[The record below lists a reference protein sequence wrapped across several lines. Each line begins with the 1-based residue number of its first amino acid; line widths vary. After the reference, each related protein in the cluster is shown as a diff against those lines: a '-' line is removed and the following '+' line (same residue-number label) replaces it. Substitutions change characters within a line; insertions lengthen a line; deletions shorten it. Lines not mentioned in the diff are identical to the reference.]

1 MPRSHSA
8 PFRWDCP
15 RSLALSLL
23 VPLAAATGCSSGR
36 SPETQLGSQ
45 DVESAPDATT
55 PNLPPEPLRLLAA
68 GATEASVRDT
78 TPQFEAETG
87 VSVQFDFGAVG
98 ALRDRVL
105 AGEPADVLVVTP
117 AIITA
122 LEAEQRVRAGSRL
135 DLGQIGGG
143 LAVRMGDPLPAI
155 DTPDALE
162 QALLDADE
170 VYYADPAVA
179 TAGAAL
185 MRIVDTLGIGDEVRA
200 KGHIAPGGRAA
211 IQNMI
216 LSTAARVIG
225 ATQISE
231 IKSVPEALLVG
242 EYPAP
247 LQVKTTYSAIILE
260 STTRTDDATQLIQ
273 FFAGPTFQARL
284 AQSGF
289 EPVSP

>member
-1 MPRSHSA
+1 VRVSSCAWFPRTCPCWLA
-8 PFRWDCP
+8 IAVLIPF
-15 RSLALSLL
+15 AG
-23 VPLAAATGCSSGR
+23 TGCSSFA
-36 SPETQLGSQ
+36 PEEGWLGWLHEGSH
-45 DVESAPDATT
+45 PDDTT
-55 PNLPPEPLRLLAA
+55 PSPPPEPLQLLAA

-78 TPQFEAETG
+78 MELFEAESG
-87 VSVQFDFGAVG
+87 LSVEFDFGAVG

-117 AIITA
+117 AIITT
-122 LEAEQRVRAGSRL
+122 LEAEQRVRAGSRV

-143 LAVRMGDPLPAI
+143 LAVRTGDPLPAI
-155 DTPDALE
+155 DSPDALE

-200 KGHIAPGGRAA
+200 KGHIAAGGRAA

-216 LSTAARVIG
+216 LSTAPRVIG

-231 IKSVPEALLVG
+231 IKSVPEAVLVG
-242 EYPAP
+242 EYPPP
-247 LQVKTTYSAIILE
+247 LQVKTTYSAIVLE
-260 STTRTDDATQLIQ
+260 RTTRADDAAQLVQ
-273 FFAGPTFQARL
+273 FFAAPDFQARL

-289 EPVSP
+289 EPVTP